1 VAVVVAAV
9 AAMAGSSVVVGFEA
23 GQGGSGGRGNAG
35 GWEDALG
42 RRRGWGGER
51 QWRKKVRYKLES
63 ERTLVLSGA
72 QAGNSKILVNLVVF
86 IYLNTHLMQVH
97 VGDKYSIPIL

>member
-1 VAVVVAAV
+1 MGEATPAA
-9 AAMAGSSVVVGFEA
+9 GKTPL
-23 GQGGSGGRGNAG
+23 GGGG
-35 GWEDALG
+35 
-42 RRRGWGGER
+42 GWGGER

-86 IYLNTHLMQVH
+86 IYLNTHSMQVH